1 MSQKN
6 KDKTQKTISYYE
18 CDACGYPFKHNEIA
32 IYSAPI
38 RAEGKDDMV
47 NFVVCP
53 NCEELLVFEEY
64 CYIAR
69 TTRDTEEEFERMRKI
84 YEEHPNAHHY
94 E

>member
-1 MSQKN
+1 MSDKN
-6 KDKTQKTISYYE
+6 NKKEKKISYYE

-32 IYSAPI
+32 IYNAPM
-38 RAEGKDDMV
+38 RAESQQDMV

-53 NCEELLVFEEY
+53 NCEELLVFEDY

-69 TTRDTEEEFERMRKI
+69 NRNDTQEEFDRMRKI
-84 YEEHPNAHHY
+84 YEEYPNANNY